1 MIRPPPAASTGKSRE
16 KTNDMTDKYPSPID
30 PNALHIECANALH
43 AAYIS
48 WQLGN
53 LYATTYRAITNVDPD
68 ELPVLMRLDDL
79 DYLSNLENDDPE
91 MGDVV
96 YFVWR
101 GGSLWFCVQDE

>member
-1 MIRPPPAASTGKSRE
+1 
-16 KTNDMTDKYPSPID
+16 MTDKYPSPID

-53 LYATTYRAITNVDPD
+53 LYATTYRALSNGE
-68 ELPVLMRLDDL
+68 ELPELLKLDDL
-79 DYLSNLENDDPE
+79 DYLTELEADDPE
-91 MGDVV
+91 MGEVV

-101 GGSLWFCVQDE
+101 GGRIIFCIDNEGNCE